1 MSRKASTTLIGTF
14 ALLGMAIG
22 FFALFLLGGGGLF
35 DQRTR
40 VVLFFDKSING
51 LSVGSDARFGGVLIG
66 RVVEIDVL
74 IDVENNRKVIP
85 VTVEISRRQVA
96 HIAQEA
102 GAFDFGSPEG
112 VRQAVDF
119 GLRARL
125 TQQSLVTGV
134 LYVEFDIDPKSP
146 GLVFDD
152 RFAKGL
158 PVIPTLAMEFDEMI
172 AAIGEGL
179 ETLNS
184 LDLEELITDIRTLA
198 TTTSNQI
205 ADLQLAEISKEM
217 LAVTANLREITGQ
230 EGWRDA
236 AGNLN
241 AAITDLRAAMGAV
254 EASVLPATEDLR
266 NAMQAAEQG
275 MERFQDVAGNLADFT
290 NPRSPAMLRVQNT
303 MVELERAARAIRELA
318 EEIQR
323 QPGALIKG
331 REMPE

>member
-22 FFALFLLGGGGLF
+22 FFALFLLGGGGIF

-85 VTVEISRRQVA
+85 VTVEISRKQVA

-112 VRQAVDF
+112 VQRAVDF

-134 LYVEFDIDPKSP
+134 LYIEFDIDPESP
-146 GLVFDD
+146 GLVFDA
-152 RFAKGL
+152 RFARGL
-158 PVIPTLAMEFDEMI
+158 PVVPTLTMEFDEMI

-179 ETLNS
+179 QTLNS
-184 LDLEELITDIRTLA
+184 LDLKELISDIRILA
-198 TTTSNQI
+198 NTTSSQI
-205 ADLQLAEISKEM
+205 AELKLAKISEEM
-217 LAVTANLREITGQ
+217 LAVTTNLREITGQ
-230 EGWRDA
+230 EEWRDA
-236 AGNLN
+236 ARNLN
-241 AAITDLRAAMGAV
+241 AAIADLRGALGAV

-266 NAMQAAEQG
+266 NAMQTAEQG
-275 MERFQDVAGNLADFT
+275 MERFREVVDNLGDFT
-290 NPRSPAMLRVQNT
+290 NPRSPGMLRAQNA

-323 QPGALIKG
+323 QPGTLIKG